1 MEQTHVA
8 LRVGAPIDWNAR
20 PNGDREWNHS
30 LRRMFHLIDLAAAY
44 RITREDLFLA
54 TWVDHV
60 GSFTAWI
67 DRNGRDRDN
76 LLNCAIRTRNIVASL
91 DVIGAGVQSDAPVR
105 VGREVTRGDVAHLA
119 RHLGEKVGN
128 WEFFISTSIL
138 IAARYFDFV
147 HDREAAS
154 AERRLASILE
164 TEINEDGVLLEAVPR
179 YHGQVVLALLEYVM
193 SCTSNGLE
201 PGAEVAGALPRLIR
215 ALMGVTDPEGL
226 VFPIGDSDR
235 MDPGYILAFARSIPG
250 LRLGNDITSRPPATT
265 YFPATGWSVVRP
277 AAGESEPMAV
287 LLDHSP
293 KPAAPR
299 NWHSHADELQV
310 LVHTASGPL
319 LADPGRFTYGSCVW
333 TIPVVGRPVA
343 AGSRL
348 DRFFGRLRPRDGRAR
363 GQSWREYYR
372 STRVH
377 STAMIDGAEL
387 PGYGAPHAASSAI
400 DSSPPVEMGELT
412 VVWARRRWGD
422 SDDASA
428 DRLPQH
434 SHTRSVVVG
443 SNVVLVWDEFECGA
457 EVSWRHTFQFGEGV
471 SASRES
477 DTAIALQRSGRRTST
492 MGIFSGTPGFSSVF
506 VERSEVSPAYNLRTA
521 ADSVRTVSKSA
532 TRATVLAALYVGESP
547 AVWSLDGELGDEST
561 VALRL
566 RDSSTGEHRIGLR
579 LERNSSRGADEP
591 LRIQ

>member
-1 MEQTHVA
+1 MSDHGRYWPESGVYSAPFACRYPDSERLIRSAREAVAGRLRFWHPWHMEQTHVA

-226 VFPIGDSDR
+226 VSRSATPIAWTPGTSSRSQEAFPASDS
-235 MDPGYILAFARSIPG
+235 GTISHLG
-250 LRLGNDITSRPPATT
+250 LLRPPTSR
-265 YFPATGWSVVRP
+265 
-277 AAGESEPMAV
+277 
-287 LLDHSP
+287 L
-293 KPAAPR
+293 
-299 NWHSHADELQV
+299 
-310 LVHTASGPL
+310 
-319 LADPGRFTYGSCVW
+319 
-333 TIPVVGRPVA
+333 PV
-343 AGSRL
+343 
-348 DRFFGRLRPRDGRAR
+348 
-363 GQSWREYYR
+363 GQ
-372 STRVH
+372 
-377 STAMIDGAEL
+377 
-387 PGYGAPHAASSAI
+387 
-400 DSSPPVEMGELT
+400 
-412 VVWARRRWGD
+412 
-422 SDDASA
+422 
-428 DRLPQH
+428 
-434 SHTRSVVVG
+434 
-443 SNVVLVWDEFECGA
+443 
-457 EVSWRHTFQFGEGV
+457 
-471 SASRES
+471 
-477 DTAIALQRSGRRTST
+477 
-492 MGIFSGTPGFSSVF
+492 
-506 VERSEVSPAYNLRTA
+506 
-521 ADSVRTVSKSA
+521 
-532 TRATVLAALYVGESP
+532 
-547 AVWSLDGELGDEST
+547 
-561 VALRL
+561 
-566 RDSSTGEHRIGLR
+566 
-579 LERNSSRGADEP
+579 
-591 LRIQ
+591 